1 MVASTGHYEPVAR
14 EAFPYALV
22 PAFIVVLFWWLE
34 WPWLSLFFLAIT
46 ICVLLFFRN
55 PQRTSNEGPGLVL
68 APADGVVADIVP
80 HAASEAL
87 DAVDLSRVSIFM
99 SIFDVHV
106 NRSPISGVVEKI
118 QYRSGAFLDAREP
131 DSSHVNERS
140 SMVLTG
146 DVGTIEVTQVAGK
159 VARRIS
165 CWVRE
170 GQSIGRGQRFGL
182 IHFGSRLDVY
192 LPPEFTVTVT
202 PGTRVTAGESIIAE
216 RRLTQD

>member
-1 MVASTGHYEPVAR
+1 M
-14 EAFPYALV
+14 
-22 PAFIVVLFWWLE
+22 I
-34 WPWLSLFFLAIT
+34 
-46 ICVLLFFRN
+46 
-55 PQRTSNEGPGLVL
+55 
-68 APADGVVADIVP
+68 APADGVVAEVVRQ
-80 HAASEAL
+80 ASSEAL
-87 DAVDLSRVSIFM
+87 EREDLSRVSIFM

-131 DSSHVNERS
+131 DSSHINERS
-140 SMVLTG
+140 SMTLRG
-146 DVGTIEVTQVAGK
+146 DNGTIEVVQVAGK

-165 CWVRE
+165 CWIRE

-216 RRLTQD
+216 RRGLEARQ